1 MFTYRGKYVQVSIP
15 GPCLQCLHHT
25 EFGRHQV
32 WLQQPRPWRRG
43 ARWRHGGGGGQ
54 GHGQAPE
61 AVQKA
66 PEAGAQPRA
75 SGECRRLTFWRLI
88 TMRVQCDTQRN
99 EFFIFPPI
107 SIKFAVLPLC
117 TKCTQL
123 SIIDSETSPLAEHR
137 SVEAWQW
144 TGDGNENKNV
154 SYSVECKVE
163 TFRLIKL
170 AN

>member
-1 MFTYRGKYVQVSIP
+1 
-15 GPCLQCLHHT
+15 
-25 EFGRHQV
+25 
-32 WLQQPRPWRRG
+32 
-43 ARWRHGGGGGQ
+43 
-54 GHGQAPE
+54 
-61 AVQKA
+61 
-66 PEAGAQPRA
+66 
-75 SGECRRLTFWRLI
+75 
-88 TMRVQCDTQRN
+88 MRVQCDTQRN

-144 TGDGNENKNV
+144 TGDGNENTNV
-154 SYSVECKVE
+154 SYSVEYKVE